1 MHPLLARRERLA
13 LYLAGWAFIAAL
25 LAVLFAPGRWAWL
38 ETAALIV
45 PVMLVYASFSL
56 SVWYLVRA
64 MSLTTVPTLR
74 LVGVHLIGALASST
88 ALIVGLQSW
97 AFLLRRVLDL
107 NVSLLAPDVR
117 LLFGVGILLY
127 LLAAAIHYLLA
138 AFETSREAERRSFEA
153 QLLARDSELK
163 ALRAQIDPH
172 FLFNSLNSISALTSS
187 DPSAARTMTE
197 RLAGFFR
204 ASVAAGRQTLAT
216 LDEELDL
223 ARQYLEI
230 EQVRF
235 GARLSVAI
243 DADPDVRSRRIPS
256 LLLQPVVENAVKH
269 GIARTLDGGC
279 IRIDARL
286 CGSEVT
292 VRITNPV
299 DRDSGPAPGTS
310 FGLEAV
316 RSRLRAV
323 APGAAAI
330 NARHEAGLF
339 VVDLTLPSRL

>member
-13 LYLAGWAFIAAL
+13 LYLAGWAFIAVL
-25 LAVLFAPGRWAWL
+25 LAVLIAPGRWTWFEA
-38 ETAALIV
+38 AALIV
-45 PVMLVYASFSL
+45 PITLAYASFSL

-64 MSLTTVPTLR
+64 MPLTTVPVVR
-74 LVGVHLIGALASST
+74 LAGVHLVGALVSST
-88 ALIVGLQSW
+88 ALVLVLQGW
-97 AFLLRRVLDL
+97 AFLLRELFRWSVVLTAADL
-107 NVSLLAPDVR
+107 R
-117 LLFGVGILLY
+117 LLFGGGILLY
-127 LLAAAIHYLLA
+127 LLAAATHYLLA
-138 AFETSREAERRSFEA
+138 AFETSREADRRSFEA

-172 FLFNSLNSISALTSS
+172 FLFNSLNSISALTSV
-187 DPSAARTMTE
+187 DPAAARTMTE

-204 ASVAAGRQTLAT
+204 TSVAAGRQHLTT
-216 LDEELDL
+216 LDTELDL

-235 GARLSVAI
+235 GARLTVAI
-243 DADPDVRSRRIPS
+243 DADADVRARRVPS
-256 LLLQPVVENAVKH
+256 LLLQPIVENAVKH

-286 CGSEVT
+286 RGSQVN

-299 DRDSGPAPGTS
+299 DPDPTPADGTS

-323 APGAAAI
+323 APGEAGLET
-330 NARHEAGLF
+330 RHEAGLF
-339 VVDLTLPSRL
+339 VVDLILPSGL

>member
-1 MHPLLARRERLA
+1 MHPLLARRERLL
-13 LYLAGWAFIAAL
+13 LYLAGWTFVAAL
-25 LAVLFAPGRWAWL
+25 LTVLIAPGRWAWL
-38 ETAALIV
+38 EAAILIL
-45 PVMLVYASFSL
+45 PVTLVYASFSL

-64 MSLTTVPTLR
+64 MPLTTVPVLR
-74 LVGVHLIGALASST
+74 LAGVHLVGALASSS
-88 ALIVGLQSW
+88 ALVLVLQGW

-107 NVSLLAPDVR
+107 NVALSAPDLR
-117 LLFGVGILLY
+117 LLFGGGILLY
-127 LLAAAIHYLLA
+127 LLAAATHYLLA

-172 FLFNSLNSISALTSS
+172 FLFNSLNSISALTSA
-187 DPSAARTMTE
+187 DPAAARTMTE

-204 ASVAAGRQTLAT
+204 ASVAAGRQTLTT
-216 LDEELDL
+216 LDQELEL

-235 GARLSVAI
+235 GARLTLAI
-243 DADPDVRSRRIPS
+243 DADPDVRARHIPS
-256 LLLQPVVENAVKH
+256 LLLQPIVENAVKH

-286 CGSEVT
+286 RGSEVL
-292 VRITNPV
+292 VRVTNPV
-299 DRDSGPAPGTS
+299 DPDSAPVPGTL

-323 APGAAAI
+323 APGEAGI
-330 NARHEAGLF
+330 DARHEAGLF
-339 VVDLTLPSRL
+339 VVDLTFPSRL